1 MFQLR
6 RGQARAVQF
15 LPAIFLTILLFNPS
29 FAAAQAV
36 DPFTVEAVRIDATA
50 KNPQAAR
57 QKALAIGQMVALKM
71 LLRRLTRRADHS
83 RLPEPDKETM
93 PDMVDAFT
101 VSDEKLS
108 SVRYI
113 ARLSVRFKPERVRQM
128 LKDAEVPFVDAPT
141 VSVLVVPVFVA
152 GDTKVL
158 WDTPNPW
165 REAWNRAPLGG
176 GLVPVVLPL
185 GDLEDIQA
193 IDAKRALAR
202 DANAL
207 GELAKRYKAA
217 QVLLLRVIE
226 TGGSPNKPKLSVV
239 AWRYNPIAKVL
250 AKARRYPRV
259 GGADRAET
267 FMNTALGVVRRMERR
282 WVEETLSINAGSPQK
297 LRARAPIDSLR
308 HWTELRD
315 RLSKVAGV
323 RSTRVLSLAREV
335 AEIEIEFLGDLPR
348 LQAGLA
354 QQDLTLSQAQ
364 GQAATTGGNGSA
376 SGGSTGGGSGPGG
389 SGAGGTAVAGEIVW
403 ILRIRGGFAD
413 KEQGAPEQQ

>member
-15 LPAIFLTILLFNPS
+15 LPAILLAILLFIPTL
-29 FAAAQAV
+29 AAAQSV

-57 QKALAIGQMVALKM
+57 KKALDAGQVVALKM
-71 LLRRLTRRADHS
+71 LLRRLTRRADHG
-83 RLPEPDKETM
+83 RLPEPDETTM

-113 ARLSVRFKPERVRQM
+113 AKLSVRFKPERVRQM
-128 LKDAEVPFVDAPT
+128 LKNAEVPFVDAPT

-152 GDTKVL
+152 GDTRVL
-158 WDTPNPW
+158 WETPNPW

-202 DANAL
+202 DVKAL

-226 TGGSPNKPKLSVV
+226 TGGSANKPKLSIV

-250 AKARRYPRV
+250 EKARRFPRIA
-259 GGADRAET
+259 GADRAET
-267 FMNTALGVVRRMERR
+267 FMNTALGIVRRMERR
-282 WVEETLSINAGSPQK
+282 WVEETLSVNAGSPQK
-297 LRARAPIDSLR
+297 LRARAPIESLR
-308 HWTELRD
+308 HWTELRE

-323 RSTRVLSLAREV
+323 RSTRVLSLAREA

-364 GQAATTGGNGSA
+364 GQAGSTGGNGSA
-376 SGGSTGGGSGPGG
+376 SGGSTGGA
-389 SGAGGTAVAGEIVW
+389 SGAGGSSAGGSAETGGVVW

-413 KEQGAPEQQ
+413 TEQGVPKQQ